1 MFDYNKQ
8 PKRGQARLLL
18 LSCSNEV
25 PALHCPQEIITI
37 RRTITCPNVNPL
49 SSLKPTE
56 PTVRRSSNQFPF
68 WITLILVSGVPRILG
83 AFLLPN
89 SFGDA
94 YVYTKE
100 AGALSAKLSTG
111 TFSLTDFYG
120 YWLPLY
126 QFTSALVNVFLNNP
140 YYVAKLVSALFG
152 IGVCLLVYEISF
164 HITRHRKASLL
175 AFIIIALNPLHIF
188 TSASAM
194 TDLPSAFFV
203 LGSLYF
209 ALRRRWLAAA
219 IFGAL
224 AGLTRVDNWMLLVL
238 LPMIQIFEER
248 RVSIPSIVILIFP
261 PLFWFYISWK
271 ATGDWLACF
280 VSRKQYMDALLA
292 ANPSIASLSLFGIA
306 HNIGNLIVSTDIPV
320 LVACLATMWLVIKR
334 MAASSAVRN
343 SRELRAVA
351 SINFYF
357 FAYLSFLLLA
367 YLTHKQPIIFPRYGL
382 LLFALGLPILA
393 WIYLEIT
400 RQKPPWARRVLVA
413 IIAICVLDASIEMV
427 GSVGFINKVYAHQAA
442 ANYLREHLQPNANS
456 RIFCDDLTVR
466 PESGIP
472 EERFVSSE
480 AAPHDREGFMNYL
493 RQNNVEY
500 LVFIRKEDF
509 TPAKL
514 FPELQNGSGNEWFQP
529 VMHVHKRF
537 LPTDVWIYRVT
548 SDRRTGT

>member
-1 MFDYNKQ
+1 M
-8 PKRGQARLLL
+8 
-18 LSCSNEV
+18 
-25 PALHCPQEIITI
+25 
-37 RRTITCPNVNPL
+37 
-49 SSLKPTE
+49 
-56 PTVRRSSNQFPF
+56 
-68 WITLILVSGVPRILG
+68 ILVSGIPRILG

-94 YVYTKE
+94 YVYTRD

-126 QFTSALVNVFLNNP
+126 QFVCALVNVFVNNP

-152 IGVCLLVYEISF
+152 IGVCLLVYETSF
-164 HITRHRKASLL
+164 QLSGHRKASLL
-175 AFIIIALNPLHIF
+175 VFIIIALNPLHIF

-209 ALRRRWLAAA
+209 ALRKRWLVAA

-238 LPMIQIFEER
+238 MPMIQIFEER

-292 ANPSIASLSLFGIA
+292 ANPSIASFSLFSIA
-306 HNIGNLIVSTDIPV
+306 HDIGNLIVSTDIPV
-320 LVACLATMWLVIKR
+320 LVACLCATGFVIKR
-334 MAASSAVRN
+334 MAASQAARN
-343 SRELRAVA
+343 SQELRAVA
-351 SINFYF
+351 SIDIYF
-357 FAYLSFLLLA
+357 LAYLTFLLLA

-393 WIYLEIT
+393 WLYLEIK
-400 RQKPPWARRVLVA
+400 RHKPQWARRVLIA
-413 IIAICVLDASIEMV
+413 IIAICVLDASIELV
-427 GSVGFINKVYAHQAA
+427 GSIGFINKVYAHQAA
-442 ANYLREHLQPNANS
+442 AKYLREHLEPHATS

-466 PESGIP
+466 PESRIP

-480 AAPHDREGFMNYL
+480 TAPHDREGFMNYL

-500 LVFIRKEDF
+500 LVFIKKEDF

-529 VMHVHKRF
+529 VMHVHKKF
-537 LPTDVWIYRVT
+537 LPTDIWVYRVIG
-548 SDRRTGT
+548 SGQ